1 MNGRI
6 IVGYR
11 LFKEVFYAK
20 IVSKSGIIGDFGCLN
35 NKVSEFLYKASENV
49 TGFAMKKQNF
59 SSIMRTSLGKELQQ
73 KIRHN
78 YIKHIRN
85 PVVAHR
91 EIEARKF

>member
-6 IVGYR
+6 IIGYR

-20 IVSKSGIIGDFGCLN
+20 IMSKSATVGDFSCLN

-49 TGFAMKKQNF
+49 TGFAIKKHNFTQMMK
-59 SSIMRTSLGKELQQ
+59 TSLGKELVP
-73 KIRHN
+73 KIKAN
-78 YIKHIRN
+78 YINQIRK
-85 PVVAHR
+85 PVVQQR